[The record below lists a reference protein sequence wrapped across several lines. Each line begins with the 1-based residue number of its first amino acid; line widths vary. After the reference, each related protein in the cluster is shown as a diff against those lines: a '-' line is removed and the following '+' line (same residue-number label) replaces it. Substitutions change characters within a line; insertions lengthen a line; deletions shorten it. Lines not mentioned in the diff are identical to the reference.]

1 MIHAAMAIHAPIL
14 PWWNL
19 IICNVTDYYD
29 WCLWKFHFRSIA
41 YGGQHLKKSSFKPV
55 FNEERRFPGEE
66 DDDVEQVFPVRAD
79 GVAGHV
85 GREVDVGPGD
95 DVQKLAVVP

>member
-1 MIHAAMAIHAPIL
+1 M
-14 PWWNL
+14 
-19 IICNVTDYYD
+19 CNVVDHYD
-29 WCLWKFHFRSIA
+29 RCLWKFLFRSIA
-41 YGGQHLKKSSFKPV
+41 YGGQYLKKSSFKPV
-55 FNEERRFPGEE
+55 FNEERRFPGGD

-79 GVAGHV
+79 GVAGNV

>member
-1 MIHAAMAIHAPIL
+1 MSLEISLQKYSLRRP
-14 PWWNL
+14 
-19 IICNVTDYYD
+19 T
-29 WCLWKFHFRSIA
+29 F
-41 YGGQHLKKSSFKPV
+41 KKSSFKPV
-55 FNEERRFPGEE
+55 FDEERRFPGEE

-79 GVAGHV
+79 GVAGNV